1 MMMYIV
7 SSIFSYTS
15 CMLDIEYFSSN
26 HNIHK
31 STCGLCFWAS
41 DPYLIDFGR
50 IYQLKGLE
58 PKNKGQTNFY
68 ECCDLTEKVYL

>member
-41 DPYLIDFGR
+41 DPLLDRFSKA
-50 IYQLKGLE
+50 YQTKAT
-58 PKNKGQTNFY
+58 QTFM
-68 ECCDLTEKVYL
+68 KVVI